1 MSSLDISMGNEVLT
15 SVMVPKDIITDCRRM
30 GWSNK
35 EVFLWGY
42 KAKKEAPMLL
52 DKLKEY
58 EEMNKSL
65 VQKVEALAVNRD
77 RLVDRIWELE
87 KVMKK

>member
-15 SVMVPKDIITDCRRM
+15 SVMVPKDIIVDCRKM

-42 KAKKEAPMLL
+42 KHKKEAPMLL

-77 RLVDRIWELE
+77 RLVDRIWDLE